1 MTELSNETSA
11 EYANALLPNYT
22 PTKSVDIIRE
32 RLNGAKQ
39 LNDAI
44 AEWIHERA
52 EIEDRYAQDLEKLA
66 RKKLQIGNT
75 KSAQLQE
82 QVLGT
87 FAQPWADIVSSV
99 QANSQASSAL
109 AQKLKADI
117 ESPIRKYSSS
127 NSQWGDVRQV
137 HDGLMAIADKLDTK
151 NSKKDSGAGSRLQE
165 TRSQWENQAPYA
177 FGQFQKVDVARLVFL
192 KDALTRYQTLESD
205 RAQVGEKESEKVLNS
220 ILSFEPIEDIRSFSA
235 RIVSGDLE
243 TDKSFGNGHVGGPL
257 RSSRQQQ
264 QPQHSTSNHNS
275 HPPRHHTNDSLASDD
290 SSSLYSSGTAG
301 TNEGKKDTA
310 SGFHLRSKVGSIFRG
325 GRKKKESGFKTPASI
340 PENPSPVNHRGP
352 PAPASRQATF
362 DQPSSRGDIRRG
374 PLVKTSG
381 PNNSS
386 ADHPSALRPPPPPSR
401 RANGPSSP
409 SSEESEEFFGSA
421 EPNQENAHPQ
431 GIRLN
436 IRNEAIEENTAA
448 EKDDD
453 DVALST
459 LATNLRARSTI
470 SGRGSRGRRDIHST
484 LFTNIEP
491 SEEEARSGYSNNRS
505 TGPLISQLQSL
516 GPQSTGPVS
525 EHTSASFGSIPE
537 SPRQQIPSVNS
548 VSAPSDAQS
557 IRSLQ
562 SHASTLALAPPR
574 HPELLQNPGLSG
586 TVIEL
591 ISTTVKDG
599 VISSPTVT
607 GEAAFGY
614 RGEPVASGAAYLRFV
629 NAGLDRVMPN
639 PQFVQAIS
647 GGDFSNGTS
656 TPGTTIFRINLENIY
671 NKQYGAVG
679 LKYSGPYGGVPV
691 VFSPIWRVEKNQS
704 SLMLTYKLSDEV
716 ASVIDHIVLQDLVIT
731 VPVEG
736 GPAVAA
742 QSKPPSTFNKE
753 KQRIVWRFNSPFT
766 VKKGS
771 EERLLCRF
779 TTAGSPCFEGSK
791 GIDIKFKIYPAP
803 TFQLEYLPIRN
814 GNDPFKDD
822 PTKSI
827 ENLTSN
833 GESWIPVSTL
843 GTLATGKYVAKAEAN
858 VQQRLE

>member
-1 MTELSNETSA
+1 MTELSSETSA

-52 EIEDRYAQDLEKLA
+52 EIEDRYSQELEKLA
-66 RKKLQIGNT
+66 RRKLQIGNT
-75 KSAQLQE
+75 KSAQLHE

-87 FAQPWADIVSSV
+87 FAQPWADIVSAV
-99 QANSQASSAL
+99 RANSQASSAL
-109 AQKLKADI
+109 AQKLRADI
-117 ESPIRKYSSS
+117 ESPVRKYSST
-127 NSQWGDVRQV
+127 NAQWGDIRQV
-137 HDGLMAIADKLDTK
+137 HDGLLAIADKLDSTS
-151 NSKKDSGAGSRLQE
+151 SKKDFGSGSGSRLQE

-177 FGQFQKVDVARLVFL
+177 FGQFQKVDESRLVFL

-205 RAQVGEKESEKVLNS
+205 KAQVEQKESEKVLNS
-220 ILSFEPIEDIRSFSA
+220 ILSFEPIEDIRSFTA
-235 RIVSGDLE
+235 RIVSGDLD
-243 TDKSFGNGHVGGPL
+243 TDKTLGNGSAGLQRPP
-257 RSSRQQQ
+257 R
-264 QPQHSTSNHNS
+264 QPQHSSSGHNHL
-275 HPPRHHTNDSLASDD
+275 PRHHTNDSLASDD

-301 TNEGKKDTA
+301 TNEGKKDSA

-325 GRKKKESGFKTPASI
+325 GRKKKESNFKTPASI

-352 PAPASRQATF
+352 PAPASRQSTF
-362 DQPSSRGDIRRG
+362 DQPSARGDIRRG
-374 PLVKTSG
+374 PLVKTSV

-386 ADHPSALRPPPPPSR
+386 ADHPSAARPPPPPSR

-421 EPNQENAHPQ
+421 EPGQENSHSQ

-436 IRNEAIEENTAA
+436 IRNQAIEENTAA

-491 SEEEARSGYSNNRS
+491 SEEEARTSYPTSRS

-516 GPQSTGPVS
+516 GPQSTGPLP
-525 EHTSASFGSIPE
+525 ENGATSFGSIPE
-537 SPRQQIPSVNS
+537 SPHQQVPASNPVSV
-548 VSAPSDAQS
+548 PSDTQS

-562 SHASTLALAPPR
+562 SHASTLALAPR

-591 ISTTVKDG
+591 ISATVKDG
-599 VISSPTVT
+599 VISSPTVA
-607 GEAAFGY
+607 GEVAFGY

-639 PQFVQAIS
+639 PQFVQAVS
-647 GGDFSNGTS
+647 NGELRNGTS

-716 ASVIDHIVLQDLVIT
+716 SSVIDHIVLQDLVIT

-736 GPAVAA
+736 GLATAA

-766 VKKGS
+766 VRKGS

-779 TTAGSPCFEGSK
+779 TTTGDPCFEGSK
-791 GIDIKFKIYPAP
+791 GIDIKFRIYPAP

-814 GNDPFKDD
+814 GSDPFKDD

-858 VQQRLE
+858 VQKRLE